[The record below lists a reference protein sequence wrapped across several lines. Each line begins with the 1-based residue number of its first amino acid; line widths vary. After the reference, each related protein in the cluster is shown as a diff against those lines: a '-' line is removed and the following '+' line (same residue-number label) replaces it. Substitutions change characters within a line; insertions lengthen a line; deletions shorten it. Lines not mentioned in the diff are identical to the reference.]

1 MRLLVDLGGTNT
13 RCALQDPGDE
23 PHLVRR
29 FKNRRFANLT
39 EVLQAYLDDLP
50 RELRPTAAAMAV
62 AAPVQGDEVELTNR
76 GWRFSAQALQQ
87 ALQLERLLMVN
98 DFTAVAMALPGLPE
112 DRKHQIGGGTPSP
125 GQPLAVLGP
134 GTGLGMSGLLPAAD
148 GWAAI
153 TGEGGHVTLAPSN
166 DREATIISLIRQQQ
180 GHVSAERLVSGFGL
194 CNLYLALRS
203 LSGQPADAV
212 TPEQV
217 TQLAEEGDEVAQSA
231 LAHFFSFLGITAG
244 NLALTLGALG
254 GVYVAGGITPK
265 LQHAFEASDFRR
277 KFEQKGRYSDYMA
290 AIPTYLVTEDV
301 PAFRGLAAILDGQ
314 MINLG

>member
-13 RCALQDPGDE
+13 RCAIQDPGDE

-29 FKNRRFANLT
+29 FKNRRFENLT
-39 EVLQAYLDDLP
+39 EVLQAYMDDLP
-50 RELRPTAAAMAV
+50 RELRPAAAAMAV

-87 ALQLERLLMVN
+87 ALQLERLLIVN

-112 DRKHQIGGGTPSP
+112 DRRHQIGGGKPCP
-125 GQPLAVLGP
+125 NQPLAVLGP

-166 DREATIISLIRQQQ
+166 DKEATIISLIRQQQ

-217 TQLAEEGDEVAQSA
+217 TQLAEDGDEVAQSA

-254 GVYVAGGITPK
+254 GVYIAGGITPK

-277 KFEQKGRYSDYMA
+277 KFEQKGRYSDYMS

-314 MINLG
+314 MINLC

>member
-13 RCALQDPGDE
+13 RCAIQDPGDE

-29 FKNRRFANLT
+29 FKNRRFDNLT
-39 EVLQAYLDDLP
+39 EVLQAYVEDLP
-50 RELRPTAAAMAV
+50 LELRPTAAAMAV

-87 ALQLERLLMVN
+87 ALQLERLLIVN

-112 DRKHQIGGGTPSP
+112 DRKHQIGGGKPCP
-125 GQPLAVLGP
+125 RQPLAVLGP

-217 TQLAEEGDEVAQSA
+217 TQLAEDGDEVAQSA

-265 LQHAFEASDFRR
+265 LKHAFEASDFRR
-277 KFEQKGRYSDYMA
+277 KFEQKGRYSDYMSG
-290 AIPTYLVTEDV
+290 IPTYLVTEDV